1 MEIEFAGAGAGSGSA
16 DTMVVVVM
24 FDGPILSDGATD
36 FDRDAVGCASRAIA
50 SGRFVGAEEQLI
62 ELAGHPELGAER
74 LAIIGA
80 GPEARFDTLTAERI
94 AARACAAA
102 TKAGVRG
109 LDLRMQ
115 GMTPELAAHAALG
128 AALAAY
134 EFRKYRT
141 GERPGEARPP
151 RQLRITCGAPA
162 DARAAFG
169 RVEGLLEGIELARDL
184 VNEPP
189 NILHPAAFAARM
201 EALTAHGL
209 KVGVLNEERM
219 SRLGMGA
226 LLSVG
231 RGSRRESQL
240 VTLEWNGAP
249 DAPTERIAF
258 VGKGVTFDSGGLS
271 IKAAKDMERMKDD
284 MGGAAAV
291 AGAMLALAR
300 RNANANVVAVLG
312 LVENMPDGDALRPSD
327 IVTSMSGQTIE
338 IVNTDAEGRLVLAD
352 ALWYAQVTYRPGTI
366 IDLATLTG
374 AITLA
379 LGDDYAGFLAN
390 DDALA
395 HRLVAAG
402 GEAGEQIWRL
412 PLVPTYDKLH
422 DSPVADMK
430 NVGGHPEAMGIT
442 AALFLQRFVRG
453 CAWAHF
459 DISSVAWRNRAD
471 MPTVPVGASGYG
483 VRLLDRFV
491 AGLERERSA

>member
-1 MEIEFAGAGAGSGSA
+1 MDIEFLGSDLASGLADGMFVVLIFDGLVLSVGAADLDRGAG
-16 DTMVVVVM
+16 
-24 FDGPILSDGATD
+24 
-36 FDRDAVGCASRAIA
+36 GCVSRAIRN
-50 SGRFVGAEEQLI
+50 GRFVGAEEQSI
-62 ELAGHPELGAER
+62 ELAGASELGAER
-74 LAIIGA
+74 LVIMGA
-80 GPEARFDTLTAERI
+80 GRKVDFDALAAERVT
-94 AARACAAA
+94 ARSCAAA
-102 TKAGVRG
+102 IKAGVGCLG
-109 LDLRMQ
+109 LRLA
-115 GMTPELAAHAALG
+115 GMTAKIVAHAAFG

-134 EFRKYRT
+134 EFRTYRT

-151 RQLRITCGAPA
+151 RTLQVFCDAPQE
-162 DARAAFG
+162 ARAAF
-169 RVEGLLEGIELARDL
+169 RRLEGLLAGIVLARDL

-189 NILHPAAFAARM
+189 NILDPAGFAARM
-201 EALTAHGL
+201 EALTAYGL
-209 KVGVLNEERM
+209 KVGVLGEERM
-219 SRLGMGA
+219 SELGMGA

-231 RGSRRESQL
+231 RGSRRESRL

-271 IKAAKDMERMKDD
+271 IKAATDMERMKDD

-291 AGAMLALAR
+291 AGAMLAVAS
-300 RNANANVVAVLG
+300 RNAKANVVAVLG

-352 ALWYAQVTYRPGTI
+352 ALWYAQVAYQPGTI
-366 IDLATLTG
+366 VDLATLTG

-379 LGDDYAGFLAN
+379 LGDDFAGFLAN

-395 HRLVAAG
+395 YRLAAAG
-402 GEAGEQIWRL
+402 REAGEQLWRL
-412 PLVPTYDKLH
+412 PLVPAYDKLH
-422 DSPVADMK
+422 DSPIADMK

-442 AALFLQRFVRG
+442 AALFLQRFVRD

-471 MPTVPVGASGYG
+471 MPTVPVGPSGYG

-491 AGLERERSA
+491 AGFERESAA

>member
-1 MEIEFAGAGAGSGSA
+1 MEIEFFGTDVESGSA
-16 DTMVVVVM
+16 ESVIVVLI
-24 FDGPILSDGATD
+24 FEGPSLSVGAAD
-36 FDRDAVGCASRAIA
+36 VDHGAGGCVSRAIRN
-50 SGRFVGAEEQLI
+50 GRFVGAEEQTI
-62 ELAGHPELGAER
+62 ELAGWPELGADR

-80 GPEARFDTLTAERI
+80 GIEARFDVLAAERV
-94 AARACAAA
+94 AARGCAAA
-102 TKAGVRG
+102 AKAGVRG
-109 LDLRMQ
+109 LELRLS
-115 GMTPELAAHAALG
+115 GMTAELVAHAALG

-134 EFRKYRT
+134 EFRTYRT

-151 RQLRITCGAPA
+151 RRLQISCDAP
-162 DARAAFG
+162 DEARAAF
-169 RVEGLLEGIELARDL
+169 RRLEGLLAGIALARDL

-189 NILHPAAFAARM
+189 NILHPAAFAVRI
-201 EALTAHGL
+201 EALTAYGIEVNIL
-209 KVGVLNEERM
+209 GEGRM
-219 SRLGMGA
+219 TELGMGA

-240 VTLEWNGAP
+240 VTLEWNGVP
-249 DAPTERIAF
+249 DTPTERIAF

-291 AGAMLALAR
+291 VGTMLALAR
-300 RNANANVVAVLG
+300 RNAKANVVAVLG

-352 ALWYAQVTYRPGTI
+352 ALWYAHITYKPKII

-379 LGDDYAGFLAN
+379 LGDDYAGFFAN

-395 HRLVAAG
+395 DRLADAG
-402 GEAGEQIWRL
+402 REAGEQIWRL
-412 PLVPTYDKLH
+412 PLVPAYDKLH
-422 DSPVADMK
+422 DSPIADMK

-442 AALFLQRFVRG
+442 AALFLQRFVRD

-459 DISSVAWRNRAD
+459 DISSVAWRNRSD

-491 AGLERERSA
+491 AGIERAQFA

>member
-1 MEIEFAGAGAGSGSA
+1 MEIEFLGSGDGSA
-16 DTMVVVVM
+16 DAMVAVVV
-24 FDGPILSDGATD
+24 FDGSVLSAGAAD
-36 FDRDAVGCASRAIA
+36 LDRDAGGSVSRAIGN
-50 SGRFVGAEEQLI
+50 GRFVGAEEQLI
-62 ELAGHPELGAER
+62 ELAGSPEFGAER
-74 LAIIGA
+74 IAIIGA
-80 GPEARFDTLTAERI
+80 GPEARFDALAAERV
-94 AARACAAA
+94 AARGCAAA
-102 TKAGVRG
+102 TKAGVR
-109 LDLRMQ
+109 DLELRLR
-115 GMTPELAAHAALG
+115 GTAAELAAHAALG

-141 GERPGEARPP
+141 GERPGETRPP
-151 RQLRITCGAPA
+151 RKLQISCDVP
-162 DARAAFG
+162 DEARAAFQ
-169 RVEGLLEGIELARDL
+169 RLEGLLEGIVLARDL

-201 EALTAHGL
+201 GALAAHGL
-209 KVGVLNEERM
+209 KVDILGEERM
-219 SRLGMGA
+219 SELGMGA
-226 LLSVG
+226 LLGVG

-249 DAPTERIAF
+249 DRPTQRIAL

-291 AGAMLALAR
+291 TGAMLALAR

-327 IVTSMSGQTIE
+327 VVMSMSGQTIE
-338 IVNTDAEGRLVLAD
+338 VVNTDAEGRLVLAD
-352 ALWYAQVTYRPGTI
+352 ALWYAQLTYGPQTI
-366 IDLATLTG
+366 VDLATLTG

-395 HRLVAAG
+395 EQLAAAG
-402 GEAGEQIWRL
+402 REAGEQVWRL
-412 PLVPTYDKLH
+412 PLVPAYDKLH
-422 DSPVADMK
+422 DSPIADMK

-442 AALFLQRFVRG
+442 AALFLQRFVRD

-491 AGLERERSA
+491 AGLERVQSA